1 MFVVYAVAHRWPVG
15 DNYDIGQVTVKESP
29 VKVSVNFDL
38 CTSNAV
44 CMSIAPEVFEVRDDG
59 YLYVLNEN
67 PGPEFA
73 EKMHEAV
80 ASCPNGAIS
89 IEE

>member
-1 MFVVYAVAHRWPVG
+1 M
-15 DNYDIGQVTVKESP
+15 
-29 VKVSVNFDL
+29 KVHVNFDL

-44 CMSIAPEVFEVRDDG
+44 CMGIAPEVFEVRDDG

-67 PGPEFA
+67 PGPEFDERLA
-73 EKMHEAV
+73 ECV

-89 IEE
+89 LEA

>member
-1 MFVVYAVAHRWPVG
+1 VK
-15 DNYDIGQVTVKESP
+15 VTVD
-29 VKVSVNFDL
+29 FDL
-38 CTSNAV
+38 CASNAV

-59 YLYVLNEN
+59 FLYVLNES

-73 EKMHEAV
+73 ERMREAHN
-80 ASCPNGAIS
+80 SCPTGAIT